1 MKFIIAMASV
11 FYLNVGYSVP
21 LNQGEYL
28 KQVIPN
34 QYIVKSSELNQKSM
48 SDVKL
53 IKKLGKN
60 LALIETKEKNLK
72 SYNIK
77 YFRNYRYIG
86 NFLEL
91 PIKSEVSSQTDKMSH
106 HTMIDTLS
114 AWNYSK
120 GDKEIIVAVT
130 DNEFQTN
137 HVNLVNSWWKNT
149 KEIPDNNIDDDE
161 NGYIDDVLGW
171 DFIEGDNEVDASG
184 EGTHGTHVS
193 GTIAAR
199 VGSGLEGSGIAPN
212 IKIMPLRWYDFD
224 YDWSTA
230 VVVETYQYA
239 IDHGAKIIST
249 SYNIDA
255 LASDEAY
262 LDIVRQAV
270 DRGILIF
277 NSAGN
282 GREENPQRQSVEEI
296 VLVCSVQSGD
306 DKSLW
311 DKKSSFSN
319 YGTGIDICAPGDF
332 IYAPTQALMGGPQ
345 DNYSFMRGTSM
356 ATPIVAGV
364 AALVWSI
371 NPNFTA
377 EDVKKRLYNTAVDI
391 KDINTEYTN
400 MLGAGRVSAKDAVY

>member
-161 NGYIDDVLGW
+161 NGYIDDVYG
-171 DFIEGDNEVDASG
+171 
-184 EGTHGTHVS
+184 
-193 GTIAAR
+193 
-199 VGSGLEGSGIAPN
+199 
-212 IKIMPLRWYDFD
+212 YDF
-224 YDWSTA
+224 A
-230 VVVETYQYA
+230 
-239 IDHGAKIIST
+239 
-249 SYNIDA
+249 NNDA
-255 LASDEAY
+255 E
-262 LDIVRQAV
+262 
-270 DRGILIF
+270 
-277 NSAGN
+277 
-282 GREENPQRQSVEEI
+282 
-296 VLVCSVQSGD
+296 VQE
-306 DKSLW
+306 LHR
-311 DKKSSFSN
+311 
-319 YGTGIDICAPGDF
+319 I
-332 IYAPTQALMGGPQ
+332 
-345 DNYSFMRGTSM
+345 
-356 ATPIVAGV
+356 
-364 AALVWSI
+364 
-371 NPNFTA
+371 
-377 EDVKKRLYNTAVDI
+377 
-391 KDINTEYTN
+391 
-400 MLGAGRVSAKDAVY
+400 